1 MHAALTSPADLPFA
15 ALVELPLSSTG
26 AAATPASVDV
36 EAHLPLVWRVARQMA
51 RRLPSTIE
59 AEDLVGAGT
68 LGLIG
73 ALSRYE
79 TGRCD
84 RFSAY
89 AEFRIRGA
97 ILDQL
102 REMDWMP
109 RSLRTKRKRM
119 EAAKAK
125 LVQTLGRAP
134 DASELATALGT
145 TSDTV
150 ERIRRDVEAADV
162 VCTDAVNNDVIID
175 DGGATPGSVLED
187 RELRARLARALDLL
201 PERQQQVVR
210 MYYVDQMRLREIGAL
225 LHVTESRVCQIL
237 REAVSRLR
245 SELVDD

>member
-1 MHAALTSPADLPFA
+1 MQLALTSSADVSFA
-15 ALVELPLSSTG
+15 AVVDRAVPARG
-26 AAATPASVDV
+26 HAAPASEQVA
-36 EAHLPLVWRVARQMA
+36 EHLPLVWRVARQIA
-51 RRLPSTIE
+51 RRLPSTID

-79 TGRCD
+79 TERCD

-109 RSLRTKRKRM
+109 RSLRTRRKRLD
-119 EAAKAK
+119 AATTK
-125 LVQTLGRAP
+125 LAQTLGRTP
-134 DASELATALGT
+134 DAFELAAALGT
-145 TSDTV
+145 TSGAV
-150 ERIRRDVEAADV
+150 ERLRRDACVADV
-162 VCTDAVNNDVIID
+162 VCTDAVNSDVIVD
-175 DGGATPGSVLED
+175 DDGATPGSVLED
-187 RELRARLARALDLL
+187 RELRARLARALDRL
-201 PERQQQVVR
+201 PERQQQVMR

-245 SELVDD
+245 AELVDD

>member
-1 MHAALTSPADLPFA
+1 MHAALTSAPSVPFV
-15 ALVELPLSSTG
+15 ALIDAPREPLRAG
-26 AAATPASVDV
+26 EPPVSVDV

-51 RRLPSTIE
+51 RRLPSTIA
-59 AEDLVGAGT
+59 AEELVGAGT

-79 TGRCD
+79 SARCD

-109 RSLRTKRKRM
+109 RSLRTKRKRLD
-119 EAAKAK
+119 AANAQ
-125 LVQTLGRAP
+125 LAQALGRAP
-134 DASELATALGT
+134 DAGELATALGT
-145 TSDTV
+145 TSELV
-150 ERIRRDVEAADV
+150 ERMRRDVEAADV
-162 VCTDAVNNDVIID
+162 VCTDAVNADVIVD
-175 DGGATPGSVLED
+175 DEGATPGSLLED

-210 MYYVDQMRLREIGAL
+210 MYYVDQMRLREIGQL
-225 LHVTESRVCQIL
+225 LCVTESRVCQIL
-237 REAVSRLR
+237 RDAVGRLR
-245 SELVDD
+245 AELVDD